1 MRQIEYE
8 CASAKEEGN
17 GRGGDIL
24 KGQQQLNNH
33 QNIIVY
39 SDFESNTN
47 YNYSESAY
55 PSQSIGG
62 FNHQGQ
68 TIQMMGASNFH
79 PFHPQGAFNQTNSS
93 AGMSAAL
100 NP

>member
-8 CASAKEEGN
+8 CASAKEESN

-24 KGQQQLNNH
+24 KEQQQHLNNH

-62 FNHQGQ
+62 FNHQG
-68 TIQMMGASNFH
+68 
-79 PFHPQGAFNQTNSS
+79 
-93 AGMSAAL
+93 
-100 NP
+100 